1 MCVYVLSSDTH
12 DFCTYEFYKWDT
24 RHFPANFHERNAKYT
39 YSKDIWFTVIYCHL
53 HVHVGGIVVR
63 PIPGCE
69 AHQNLSM
76 LAWYLVNVHLFLVT
90 PLKAIGTSLGLF
102 FQVEKVFSRLGVKG
116 RAVSRLDG
124 KVRAMFRLRWM
135 MWAMFQL
142 RWMMYVE
149 WWNASCHTST
159 CIWHMYWRNFNSSWI
174 SIPYPTEQY
183 TWYIFDIS

>member
-1 MCVYVLSSDTH
+1 MRHSTFSCQFSWKKCKVYIFQRHMIHCNILL
-12 DFCTYEFYKWDT
+12 FTYTCGWDSCK
-24 RHFPANFHERNAKYT
+24 ANPWLRST
-39 YSKDIWFTVIYCHL
+39 LD
-53 HVHVGGIVVR
+53 
-63 PIPGCE
+63 
-69 AHQNLSM
+69 LSM

-142 RWMMYVE
+142 RLTMYVE

-174 SIPYPTEQY
+174 SISDPTEQY